1 MATLSI
7 DPGNE
12 QSAYVLWDGAKIVKS
27 AKLSNPDTLNIVAG
41 FQYESLTIEMIASYG
56 MAVGKSVFETCLWVG
71 RFDQCYF
78 ERFGTRARLVYRQD
92 IKIHICKSPR
102 ANDSTIRQA
111 LIDRLG
117 APGTKKAQGPTYG
130 MSGDMWAALAVAV
143 YAHDTANF
151 ASAASKAL

>member
-12 QSAYVLWDGAKIVKS
+12 ESAYVLWDVAKILN
-27 AKLSNPDTLNIVAG
+27 AEKLPNSDMLNVVAG
-41 FQYESLTIEMIASYG
+41 FQYDSLTIEMIASYG

-78 ERFGTRARLVYRQD
+78 ERFGVRARLVYRQD
-92 IKIHICKSPR
+92 IKMHLCGSMR
-102 ANDSTIRQA
+102 AKDGNIRQA

-143 YAHDTANF
+143 YDHDTR
-151 ASAASKAL
+151 

>member
-1 MATLSI
+1 MATLSV

-12 QSAYVLWDGAKIVKS
+12 QSAYVIWDGEKIIKAAKV
-27 AKLSNPDTLNIVAG
+27 SNEDILWVLADPNPVYD
-41 FQYESLTIEMIASYG
+41 SLTIEMIASYG
-56 MAVGKSVFETCLWVG
+56 MPVGKSVFETCLWIG
-71 RFDQCYF
+71 RFDQCYLQ
-78 ERFGTRARLVYRQD
+78 RFGARARLVYRQD
-92 IKIHICKSPR
+92 IKLHICKSPR

-143 YAHDTANF
+143 YDHDTR
-151 ASAASKAL
+151 